1 MFHVEQSS
9 KIVSSATIPFTT
21 GNYICKL
28 GSCSLIRLCVSH
40 PRPSGASLGV
50 LGRNPR
56 FFAGAP
62 VWFPSVSAT
71 KPAFYGFFGSFYDYF
86 GAVSP
91 VCPVAHR
98 FGGILLP
105 TQPPAHHTAS
115 PARHRSTDGQRCA
128 VCARLAVR
136 SAGSFPTRF
145 RHSTEHGQFE
155 NSLPRGTSSVRA
167 LRCPSSQAA
176 RA

>member
-1 MFHVEQSS
+1 MGHFRALTQMFHVEQSA
-9 KIVSSATIPFTT
+9 KIVSSATILFTT

-40 PRPSGASLGV
+40 PRPRGASLGA

-98 FGGILLP
+98 FGSFELP

-115 PARHRSTDGQRCA
+115 PALHRPTDRQRSTA
-128 VCARLAVR
+128 WR
-136 SAGSFPTRF
+136 SAGCAQRWQLPHPFPTFYR
-145 RHSTEHGQFE
+145 
-155 NSLPRGTSSVRA
+155 
-167 LRCPSSQAA
+167 A
-176 RA
+176 RAI

>member
-1 MFHVEQSS
+1 MVA
-9 KIVSSATIPFTT
+9 SATIPFTT

-28 GSCSLIRLCVSH
+28 ELCSLIRLCVSH
-40 PRPSGASLGV
+40 PRPRGASLGA

-71 KPAFYGFFGSFYDYF
+71 NTAFYGYFGSFYDYF

-98 FGGILLP
+98 FGGFELP

-115 PARHRSTDGQRCA
+115 PALHRPTDGQRSTACTG
-128 VCARLAVR
+128 LAVR

-145 RHSTEHGQFE
+145 RHSTEHGRFE
-155 NSLPRGTSSVRA
+155 ISLPLGTSSVRA
-167 LRCPSSQAA
+167 LRCLSSQT
-176 RA
+176 